1 MSVNV
6 IDDGHGNLV
15 VKLTASD
22 DGYQNITISGAV
34 AIDDGNGNL
43 VIAAPQRGSASP
55 VLYGAD
61 YDVYS
66 ILDVNRNTATDIN
79 GNSPITRNA
88 EEEIPYHNGIGVLS
102 DAIECYTESE
112 LNGGYELMMRYP
124 ADGVHAADIV
134 NRNIIMAANEKGGE
148 LQPYRIYR
156 VTKSI
161 GGIYNVYAR
170 HIVQTDL
177 AGIPVKPFKS
187 TNVASAMQN
196 LNDNAMLDTGFSFY
210 TNKTTFASMNI
221 DKPTPLLSVLGGID
235 GSILDTYGGEYK
247 YDGKSVALLD
257 RLGADNG
264 VRIAY
269 GVNLTN
275 FEQDANIQDCYT
287 GAVGYW
293 ANDEATVYT
302 DVVIADG
309 TFDHVRIAT
318 IDLTDKFENK
328 PAKARLESA
337 LRSYMSA
344 NKIGVPAV
352 SINLSFVDLSQTTEY
367 ADIAQS
373 VALGDTVHVSFP
385 KIGVDASARVVK
397 TRWNVLLDR
406 YDNIDIGSVK
416 SNIADTIAKQT
427 RQIADAPTRKTAAAI
442 AVAMAQVIMG
452 AAGGAVRILDKDED
466 GMPDELYI
474 ADNPDPDLAQKVW
487 RFNYEGWAASQNGY
501 DGPYEMSATF
511 DYGIIAKMLSAMFSR
526 TFYAAD
532 YSQTDVT
539 RIGAI
544 IRGEVTPTA
553 ADIEKYD
560 FDGSGTIGATDL
572 LMCNRIVSTGQNL
585 VAEWTASVEP
595 IGKAFRI
602 HHKRSGAYDSE
613 SDTFAAGAFGI
624 QCSKIECTELYVNGH
639 QIT

>member
-1 MSVNV
+1 MSN
-6 IDDGHGNLV
+6 IQYFDDGRGGLMVEAPARN
-15 VKLTASD
+15 
-22 DGYQNITISGAV
+22 DGLNNITINAN
-34 AIDDGNGNL
+34 AQDDGSGN
-43 VIAAPQRGSASP
+43 I
-55 VLYGAD
+55 VLSEATSQHRNAFPYLYSAD
-61 YDVYS
+61 YDAYS
-66 ILDVNRNTATDIN
+66 IFDVNNNMATDTN

-88 EEEIPYHNGIGVLS
+88 GEEIPHHHGIGALY
-102 DAIECYTESE
+102 DAVECYTDSE
-112 LNGGYELMMRYP
+112 LNGGYELYMRYP
-124 ADGVHAADIV
+124 ANGLHADGLV
-134 NRNIIMAANEKGGE
+134 NRNIIVAVNEKNGKP
-148 LQPYRIYR
+148 QPYRIYR

-177 AGIPVKPFKS
+177 AGIPVKPFRS
-187 TNVASAMQN
+187 TNVSSAMDN
-196 LNDNAMLDTGFSFY
+196 LNNNAMLDTGFSFY

-235 GSILDTYGGEYK
+235 GSILDTYGGEYR
-247 YDGKSVALLD
+247 YDGKSVSLLD
-257 RLGADNG
+257 RAGADNG

-293 ANDEATVYT
+293 ADDTATVYT
-302 DVVIADG
+302 DVVAADG

-328 PAKARLESA
+328 PAKERLESA

-344 NKIGVPAV
+344 NKIGVPTV

-373 VALGDTVHVSFP
+373 VALGDTVHVSFQ

-397 TRWNVLLDR
+397 TRWNVLLNR

-427 RQIADAPTRKTAAAI
+427 RQIADTPNRKTTAAI
-442 AVAMAQVIMG
+442 AGAMAQAIMG
-452 AAGGAVRILDKDED
+452 AAGGSVRLIDTDDD

-487 RFNYEGWAASQNGY
+487 RFNYDGWAGSTNGY
-501 DGPYEMSATF
+501 DGPFTVGATVDGGIMVGGAGNAHGKIVMF
-511 DYGIIAKMLSAMFSR
+511 NNQNEERGSWTVGGIEIHSMRGDTKVSQHISGNGINEYCKTIDGVEHMTIAANSDAKVSGGAIGSLIIAETNASGSY
-526 TFYAAD
+526 TG
-532 YSQTDVT
+532 TNT
-539 RIGAI
+539 EIIG
-544 IRGEVTPTA
+544 
-553 ADIEKYD
+553 
-560 FDGSGTIGATDL
+560 
-572 LMCNRIVSTGQNL
+572 GQITCKKL
-585 VAEWTASVEP
+585 
-595 IGKAFRI
+595 I
-602 HHKRSGAYDSE
+602 
-613 SDTFAAGAFGI
+613 
-624 QCSKIECTELYVNGH
+624 VNGH
-639 QIT
+639 EIT

>member
-1 MSVNV
+1 MIPILYDASF
-6 IDDGHGNLV
+6 DLLELV
-15 VKLTASD
+15 DSNSKTIVDSD
-22 DGYQNITISGAV
+22 SYTL
-34 AIDDGNGNL
+34 AI
-43 VIAAPQRGSASP
+43 
-55 VLYGAD
+55 
-61 YDVYS
+61 
-66 ILDVNRNTATDIN
+66 
-79 GNSPITRNA
+79 RNA
-88 EEEIPYHNGIGVLS
+88 DADIPTHNGIGALS

-112 LNGGYELMMRYP
+112 LNGGYELSMRYP
-124 ADGVHAADIV
+124 ADGIHADGLL
-134 NRNIIMAANEKGGE
+134 NRNIIMAVNEKNGNR
-148 LQPYRIYR
+148 QPYRIYR
-156 VTKSI
+156 VSKPINGVYS
-161 GGIYNVYAR
+161 VYAR

-177 AGIPVKPFKS
+177 VGVPVKPFTS
-187 TNVASAMQN
+187 TNVVSAMAN
-196 LNDNAMLDTGFSFY
+196 MNDRAMIATGFTFS
-210 TNKTTFASMNI
+210 TNKGTYANMVI

-235 GSILDTYGGEYK
+235 GSILDVYGGEYK
-247 YDGKSVALLD
+247 YDGKSVSLLN
-257 RLGADNG
+257 RVGADNG

-275 FEQDANIQDCYT
+275 FEQDTNIQDCYT

-293 ANDEATVYT
+293 SNDEETIYT
-302 DVVIADG
+302 DIATAAG
-309 TFDHVRIAT
+309 AFDHVRIAT

-328 PAKARLESA
+328 PSKARLESA
-337 LRSYMSA
+337 LRSYMTA
-344 NKIGVPAV
+344 NGIGVPKV
-352 SINLSFVDLSQTTEY
+352 SINLSFVDLSQAEEY
-367 ADIAQS
+367 ADVIQS
-373 VALGDTVHVSFP
+373 VALGDTVHVNFP

-427 RQIADAPTRKTAAAI
+427 RKISDAPNRKTTAAI
-442 AVAMAQVIMG
+442 AGAMAQVIMG

-511 DYGIIAKMLSAMFSR
+511 DYGIIAKALSAMFSR

-532 YSQTDVT
+532 YSQADVN

-544 IRGEVTPTA
+544 VRGEITPTA

-560 FDGSGTIGATDL
+560 FDGSGTIAATDL
-572 LMCNRIVSTGQNL
+572 LACNKIVTSGQNL
-585 VAEWTASVEP
+585 VCEWTSSVEP
-595 IGKAFRI
+595 TGKTFRV
-602 HHKRSGAYDSE
+602 HYKQSGAADFDG
-613 SDTFAAGAFGI
+613 DTFAAGAFGI
-624 QCSKIECTELYVNGH
+624 QTSKIECAELYVNGH